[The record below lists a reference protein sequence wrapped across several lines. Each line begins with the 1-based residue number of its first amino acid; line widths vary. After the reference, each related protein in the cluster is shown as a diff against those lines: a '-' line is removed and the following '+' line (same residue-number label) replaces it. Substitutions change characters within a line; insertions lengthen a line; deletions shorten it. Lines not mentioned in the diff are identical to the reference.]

1 MCEFETNRKLEKFS
15 NSFYSENFTPDHSFK
30 LQRELN
36 IRIPVYF
43 TIFIIKQRESNKLKK
58 KKGFHCLR

>member
-1 MCEFETNRKLEKFS
+1 MCAFETNRKLEKFS
-15 NSFYSENFTPDHSFK
+15 NSFYSEKFTPDHSFK

-43 TIFIIKQRESNKLKK
+43 TIFIIKQRKSNK
-58 KKGFHCLR
+58 